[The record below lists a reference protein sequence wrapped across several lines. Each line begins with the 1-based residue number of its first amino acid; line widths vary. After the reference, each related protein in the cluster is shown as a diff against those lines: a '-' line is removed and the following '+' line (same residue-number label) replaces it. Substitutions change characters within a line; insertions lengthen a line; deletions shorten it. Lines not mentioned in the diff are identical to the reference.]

1 MCPVGHV
8 PGPAGNRQSAPNFL
22 HPGHRKTPDRTRARY
37 PSVLRARRRQVA
49 RRTRLLLATEQVLVS
64 TTGGNGGA
72 RIAVNSKGR
81 AHNRSR
87 TYTSHQE
94 NKQHWYSIFACY
106 VTKTTKCDTKC
117 GAAPSEWHRTRI
129 RHFFGSF
136 VLSSF
141 PKEDLEGGRRRKED
155 GGFTNGL
162 YAVLLCTP
170 YPALHGIRSIT
181 YSSISVFQ
189 GYSSKCD

>member
-106 VTKTTKCDTKC
+106 VTKTTKSVYKVWCR
-117 GAAPSEWHRTRI
+117 PSSEWHRTRK

-141 PKEDLEGGRRRKED
+141 PKEDLEGGRRRKEN

-162 YAVLLCTP
+162 YAVLLYTLSCFT
-170 YPALHGIRSIT
+170 R
-181 YSSISVFQ
+181 YSKYHVFEYQ
-189 GYSSKCD
+189 RVSRVLE